1 MAIYYYLSSKD
12 SQATQQAVMAY
23 THNDVFKAI
32 PGFKVV
38 TGHFHMD
45 FNEQLRDLK
54 TLDYQPG
61 WVPVFRGLGINI
73 VYLGD
78 FHDDSDPRD
87 PGPKR
92 LMEQKV
98 YFEGTRR
105 LSDKNFLI
113 IPAEEVNSYLGG
125 HWYLM
130 MPKPV
135 YFTHSGPRTNGQ
147 PFEENDPAY
156 GHVYHLGSAEDVMKM
171 VNQEQSI
178 LWTAHPRT
186 KSSEVYP
193 DNYKDKDF
201 FLSDRFVGASWES
214 LPVDLSQKRL
224 CEIRCFGLND
234 EMSNWAPKPKYM
246 LAEGDTYTKR
256 PDDDTYPA
264 LAVNYLKLNRV
275 PRYDES
281 WAPVVEGI
289 RSGNFFGTTGEILF
303 HDWSIEGTGAKR
315 TYKTTIEYTFPL
327 DFAELV
333 WSDGVHVDRQI
344 IPLTDTTAFGT
355 KTFNLPFDATHKKWI
370 RFAVWDSAGNGAWLQ
385 PIALN

>member
-1 MAIYYYLSSKD
+1 
-12 SQATQQAVMAY
+12 
-23 THNDVFKAI
+23 
-32 PGFKVV
+32 
-38 TGHFHMD
+38 
-45 FNEQLRDLK
+45 
-54 TLDYQPG
+54 
-61 WVPVFRGLGINI
+61 
-73 VYLGD
+73 
-78 FHDDSDPRD
+78 
-87 PGPKR
+87 
-92 LMEQKV
+92 
-98 YFEGTRR
+98 
-105 LSDKNFLI
+105 
-113 IPAEEVNSYLGG
+113 
-125 HWYLM
+125 
-130 MPKPV
+130 
-135 YFTHSGPRTNGQ
+135 
-147 PFEENDPAY
+147 
-156 GHVYHLGSAEDVMKM
+156 
-171 VNQEQSI
+171 
-178 LWTAHPRT
+178 
-186 KSSEVYP
+186 
-193 DNYKDKDF
+193 
-201 FLSDRFVGASWES
+201 
-214 LPVDLSQKRL
+214 
-224 CEIRCFGLND
+224 
-234 EMSNWAPKPKYM
+234 MSNWAPKPKYM